1 METLKL
7 YLSPLDTKQFKV
19 IVTTQGE
26 VVTSLPFFDGEIDR
40 RTTLIKVLEASRF
53 QANLFQDNE
62 QDWMVKSGILSP
74 NKKAFHQDY
83 LKNIGKSLYKS
94 LFPQQV
100 EKLLSVAIEK
110 AGDKTL
116 LIRLTFPG
124 NVAKTRLADY
134 PWELLHDDQ
143 RFLLHSNISIYRYI
157 AYPSPLPSFT
167 WERPVNV
174 LLISPTAS
182 YQTEESKKAEE
193 TEAQSAIRNVLK
205 KAKDKKYINFEE
217 LKPAT
222 HKQLIDYLNQ
232 HQGENAPHVL
242 HFNGHGLFGRVC
254 LNPKCRKTYTGSEV
268 SREQCRKCGQQLPNP
283 QGYLVFQDEEEKP
296 DYISAEQFGAA
307 LEQVGLAD
315 GSNKP
320 GRIALVVLT
329 ACQSAMAVTGDSV
342 FNGTAQNLIGHR
354 IPAVVAMQY
363 SVEIPSATKFTE
375 DFYRSLVPKNSL
387 IVATNQARVAMGVG
401 GNQWYRPV
409 LYMRV
414 NTIEPGLPPQQKIE
428 NAEAYLAE
436 KELLDR
442 YLHWLIEQN
451 CELELP
457 GLPGGKYHPVELET
471 VYVALRGDLSNPY
484 EREQSQAILEQ
495 QARQKNLF
503 ADKELTKE
511 QEYQIFKDIIRSLA
525 LAPIP
530 VSIEERDRPH
540 LFNKPNERTITLG
553 EAVQQERRLV
563 ILGDP
568 GSGKTTLCR
577 WLVLK
582 LARAYLLKKPE
593 VLVPIHHVNPA
604 ADETDELVSLGS
616 TRIPIF
622 VRVASFANA
631 RNAKPQ
637 LRLAQF
643 LGHHLGSDYENI
655 VADSRGRKI
664 DSHTLNKVFLNLFET
679 GRVILLLDGL
689 DEIAN
694 PTIRS
699 EIVKEIDLFIKALIP
714 DNVGSPCDGGNQV
727 IITSRIVGYQMAP
740 LSNQS
745 AHLTIEPMSERAI
758 NRFCDVWMKAI
769 HKVSIPPERW
779 NTQAETAA
787 IQEATELKGAI
798 ADLQQRGAGDLASN
812 PLLITILALIFRNG
826 QKQQGKASFPQ
837 QRVKL
842 YETAVNILIDKWRE
856 RAIRKGER
864 EFGQEEVI
872 KILVPLAAHIHE
884 TSNIGVVNDDDLEQ
898 ILKQHLSN
906 LDAAQ
911 FQQVVREEVGL
922 LAARGEGVYGFLHL
936 TFQEYLA
943 GYWLIEQRE
952 GISERL
958 LEKLSSP
965 RWREP
970 ILMAL
975 GQLSVELNETTL
987 QTLLLEML
995 NKPDTLGHL
1004 VPRTI
1009 LLFVAALPEMVKVP
1023 DRVVEELTFQLLR
1036 AYAQRTTLERFPLLR
1051 EQLEQAFCQLT
1062 KEKHFNIVE
1071 RVLRKVLAHKIS
1083 EHSEQIFASVTLMRI
1098 SRCYTIRL
1106 ARALADI
1113 WIHDSEEWNWPID
1126 NALRD
1131 IAVNFPDLLPDKPGS
1146 LRSKLLTK
1154 PKLAEKFL
1162 ANPMW
1167 VRLGIAIY
1175 GGFDTSISKRITE
1188 TKDKIAQINY
1198 EQQQILNIPQ
1208 SSQSKE
1214 TIERLNKDLAEW
1226 NATLENLKNNGHQFS
1241 IKRIHRDSSLTP
1253 LLLEALQNERSPD
1266 SLIPKLWEKWKS
1278 ENSLIVKI
1286 DICLALAALGEPIAP
1301 ILQKDIFLTQ
1311 QVISHILR
1319 LIRFLENVVQSASSA
1334 TIKSLKELG
1343 GCTWEHWTDLVVATL
1358 NVRLAFQQEP
1368 YNLLELEELAH
1379 ELYKPLI
1386 LAETLQYFFS
1396 GANDD
1401 PVYNLAVVIDTDGN
1415 QLSNPPIKLAQALA
1429 NTYLSTNSQWN
1440 KRIGWSLEKI
1450 PPRAVEQLDILA
1462 AALDALVTI
1471 PKDFDFFR
1479 GWLLVQLAPLL
1490 QENGLVIEAIII
1502 AVSLSDK
1509 FQARSETIEVLIKFQ
1524 ENLSD
1529 LLADPYPEI
1538 SLLQALQTIDDP
1550 YLRFRGYLR
1559 LMENNP
1565 FFQIPF
1571 VVKSSDFSEF
1581 NFLIVNAQEAAYAIK
1596 DFSRKEWAF
1605 EQLAWIGHSTK
1616 KLRWLQQAVQVAE
1629 KVSDFENRARA
1640 YARLASYFSLEQ
1652 GLKLFL
1658 SALDN
1663 VKKIPDIR
1671 KKTETLVL
1679 FRESLN
1685 RYPQAYSCFQEA
1697 VSSLDTW
1704 NQAKA
1709 LGFNAPLFQKYVTE
1723 LGEIN
1728 NETTSLVLGAIFNDL
1743 QLQFSL
1749 PHDLGRLWSALLS
1762 TQKLFALE
1770 ALCQRA
1776 KKKTLL
1782 LTQEATAALNQLIKE
1797 GDVETVSRLIPLV
1810 QSPDSRSIPILE
1822 DWLVHLDPL
1831 IKQYIYLLIAEAG
1844 KISEQTVP
1852 TLIELLT
1859 CSEDRT
1865 RYRAALALH
1874 GNRFN
1879 SILLKTSTLGVNT
1892 LLELAQKS
1900 IELLEDNSP
1909 QFSLVIAWAFE
1920 RIYHNN
1926 GQIIETLVQI
1936 SKSHT
1941 VDSEKALLVLRHI
1954 KLISANVWLIF
1965 LKELREGTSEIQGA
1979 FLHSLCM
1986 LLARNCITERMWQE
2000 ALLILRNVNSEVL
2013 EAYEFILDQ
2022 PAKLVESASLAWETL
2037 KDNSKVVSNIILE
2050 AENIFTKHKQNLLE
2064 VLQNE
2069 DSSILKNLLASVGN
2083 LYLANQSF
2091 TDRINSASASVEQK
2105 PQLLEI
2111 LITWLEIKLQENPFE
2126 QDFKRF
2132 MIGDLLCVVAACAE
2146 RLPNT
2151 FYNKVSSSSTLQTRL
2166 LEVVE
2171 YHNTFPG
2178 RQAALVLLSY
2188 FYSVTEET
2196 IAAFKVALR
2205 DVIEVQDVAIQTID
2219 RYREIDPNEL
2229 PQLFEDL
2236 LDLSPAVGF
2245 ATAQMLAVIAR
2256 NVYLKPYLRE
2266 EIIRAFVKAI
2276 DDDFSKRDVYLFVK
2290 EEVPYQN
2297 HVYRIKYKGQL
2308 DEIFYKIV
2316 TQLSGITDIGK
2327 RKGLVSEDNT
2337 I

>member
-1 METLKL
+1 METLEL
-7 YLSPLDTKQFKV
+7 YLSPLDAKRFKV
-19 IVTTQGE
+19 IDTTQGE
-26 VVTSLPFFDGEIDR
+26 VLTSLPFFDGEIDW
-40 RTTLIKVLEASRF
+40 RTTLIKVLEASSFSTNGF
-53 QANLFQDNE
+53 QNDE
-62 QDWMVKSGILSP
+62 QDWMVKSGILLP
-74 NKKAFHQDY
+74 NKQAFHQDY
-83 LKNIGKSLYKS
+83 LKNIGKSLYQS
-94 LFPQQV
+94 LFPQKI
-100 EKLLSVAIEK
+100 ENLLFAAIQK
-110 AGDKTL
+110 AGDKL
-116 LIRLTFPG
+116 LTIRLTFPA
-124 NVAKTRLADY
+124 NVAETRLADY

-143 RFLLHSNISIYRYI
+143 RFLLHRNIRIYRYI
-157 AYPSPLPSFT
+157 AHPSPLPSFT
-167 WERPVNV
+167 WEKQVNV
-174 LLISPTAS
+174 LLISPTVS
-182 YQTEESKKAEE
+182 YQTDESKKAEE
-193 TEAQSAIRNVLK
+193 RDAQSKIRNVLK
-205 KAKDKKYINFEE
+205 KVQDNKYIKFEE

-222 HKQLIDYLNQ
+222 HKKLVDYLNQ
-232 HQGENAPHVL
+232 HQGESAPHVL

-254 LNPKCRKTYTGSEV
+254 VNPKCRKTYTGSEV
-268 SREQCRKCGQQLPNP
+268 SRDQCRKCGQQLPNP

-296 DYISAEQFGAA
+296 DYISAEQFGAT
-307 LEQVGLAD
+307 LEQVGD
-315 GSNKP
+315 GSNELGK
-320 GRIALVVLT
+320 IALVVLT

-363 SVEIPSATKFTE
+363 SVEIPSATKFAE
-375 DFYRSLVPKNSL
+375 DFYRSLVSKNSL
-387 IVATNQARVAMGVG
+387 IVAINEARVAMGVG

-414 NTIEPGLPPQQKIE
+414 NTIELELPPQQKIE
-428 NAEAYLAE
+428 NAEAYTAE

-451 CELELP
+451 FELELP

-484 EREQSQAILEQ
+484 EREQSQARLEQ
-495 QARQKNLF
+495 QAREETLF

-511 QEYQIFKDIIRSLA
+511 QGYQIFKHIIRSLA

-540 LFNKPNERTITLG
+540 LFHKPNKRTITLG

-582 LARAYLLKKPE
+582 LAQAYLLKKPE
-593 VLVPIHHVNPA
+593 VLIPIHHVNPA
-604 ADETDELVSLGS
+604 ADETDELVSLGA
-616 TRIPIF
+616 TRIPIL

-631 RNAKPQ
+631 RNAKPE

-643 LGHHLGSDYENI
+643 LGHHLGSDYENT

-694 PTIRS
+694 PTIRI
-699 EIVKEIDLFIKALIP
+699 EIVREIDFFIKELIP
-714 DNVGSPCDGGNQV
+714 DNVASPCEVGGNQV
-727 IITSRIVGYQMAP
+727 IITSRIVGYQMAS
-740 LSNQS
+740 LRNQS

-769 HKVSIPPERW
+769 HKASIPGERW
-779 NTQAETAA
+779 DTQAETAA

-812 PLLITILALIFRNG
+812 PLLITILTLIFRNG
-826 QKQQGKASFPQ
+826 QKQQGKASFPR

-864 EFGQEEVI
+864 EFAQEEVI

-884 TSNIGVVNDDDLEQ
+884 TSNIGVVNDIDLEQ

-911 FQQVVREEVGL
+911 FQQVVREEVGI
-922 LAARGEGVYGFLHL
+922 LAARGQGVYGFLHL

-943 GYWLIEQRE
+943 GHWLIEERE
-952 GISERL
+952 RISERL

-987 QTLLLEML
+987 ETLLLEML

-1004 VPRTI
+1004 LPRTV
-1009 LLFVAALPEMVKVP
+1009 LLLVAALPEMVKVP
-1023 DRVVEELTFQLLR
+1023 DCVIEELTFQLLR

-1051 EQLEQAFCQLT
+1051 EQLEQAFSQLV
-1062 KEKHFNIVE
+1062 KQKYVNIVE
-1071 RVLRKVLAHKIS
+1071 RVLRKVLAYKIS
-1083 EHSEQIFASVTLMRI
+1083 EHSEQIFASVTLMHIAR
-1098 SRCYTIRL
+1098 YYPIRL
-1106 ARALADI
+1106 AKALADI
-1113 WIHDSEEWNWPID
+1113 WIHDSKEWNWPID

-1131 IAVNFPDLLPDKPGS
+1131 IAVNFPDVLPDKPGS
-1146 LRSKLLTK
+1146 LRSKLLAR

-1167 VRLGIAIY
+1167 VRLGMAIY
-1175 GGFDTSISKRITE
+1175 GGLDTSISERINKA
-1188 TKDKIAQINY
+1188 KDKISQLNY
-1198 EQQQILNIPQ
+1198 EQQQILNVAQ
-1208 SSQSKE
+1208 FSQSKE
-1214 TIERLNKDLAEW
+1214 TIERLNKELAEW
-1226 NATLENLKNNGHQFS
+1226 NATLENLKKNGHQFS

-1266 SLIPKLWEKWKS
+1266 SLILTLWEKWKN

-1286 DICLALAALGEPIAP
+1286 DTCLALAALGEPIAP
-1301 ILQKDIFLTQ
+1301 ILQEDIFLTQ
-1311 QVISHILR
+1311 QIIPRILR
-1319 LIRFLENVVQSASSA
+1319 LIRFLENAVQSASSA
-1334 TIKSLKELG
+1334 TIESLKELG
-1343 GCTWEHWTDLVVATL
+1343 GCTWGDWTDLVVATL

-1368 YNLLELEELAH
+1368 ANPLRLEELAN

-1396 GANDD
+1396 GASDD
-1401 PVYNLAVVIDTDGN
+1401 PVYNLTVVIDTDGN

-1440 KRIGWSLEKI
+1440 KHIGWSLEKI
-1450 PPRAVEQLDILA
+1450 PPRAVEQLDVLT

-1471 PKDFDFFR
+1471 PGQFDFFR
-1479 GWLLVQLAPLL
+1479 GWILVQLAPLL
-1490 QENGLVIEAIII
+1490 HENGLIIEAIII
-1502 AVSLSDK
+1502 AVGSLSDK
-1509 FQARSETIEVLIKFQ
+1509 FQALSETIEVLTKFQ

-1529 LLADPYPEI
+1529 LLTDTYPEN

-1559 LMENNP
+1559 LMDYFP
-1565 FFQIPF
+1565 FLQISF

-1581 NFLIVNAQEAAYAIK
+1581 HYLIVNVQEAAYAIK
-1596 DFSRKEWAF
+1596 DVSRKEWAF
-1605 EQLAWIGHSTK
+1605 EQLARICHPTQ
-1616 KLRWLQQAVQVAE
+1616 KLQWLQQAVQIAE

-1640 YARLASYFSLEQ
+1640 YARLASDFSLEQ

-1658 SALDN
+1658 SALEN
-1663 VKKIPDIR
+1663 VKEIPDIR

-1685 RYPQAYSCFQEA
+1685 RYPQAYSRFQEV

-1728 NETTSLVLGAIFNDL
+1728 NETTSLVLGAIFNDI

-1749 PHDLGRLWSALLS
+1749 PPDLGRLWSALLS

-1776 KKKTLL
+1776 KKETLL
-1782 LTQEATAALNQLIKE
+1782 LTQEATAALNQLIKQ

-1822 DWLVHLDPL
+1822 DWLVHLYPL

-1844 KISEQTVP
+1844 KISEQTIP

-1865 RYRAALALH
+1865 RYRAALVLH
-1874 GNRFN
+1874 GNRLD
-1879 SILLKTSTLGVNT
+1879 SIHLKTSTLGVNT
-1892 LLELAQKS
+1892 LLELAQKG
-1900 IELLEDNSP
+1900 IELLEENSP

-1920 RIYHNN
+1920 RTYHNN
-1926 GQIIETLVQI
+1926 GQILETLVQI
-1936 SKSHT
+1936 AKSHT
-1941 VDSEKALLVLRHI
+1941 VDSEKALFVLRKI
-1954 KLISANVWLIF
+1954 NLISANVWLIF
-1965 LKELREGTSEIQGA
+1965 LQELRDGTSEIQGA
-1979 FLHSLCM
+1979 
-1986 LLARNCITERMWQE
+1986 LLQSFCRLLVKNCITEGMWQK
-2000 ALLILRNVNSEVL
+2000 ALLILRNINSEAL
-2013 EAYEFILDQ
+2013 EDYEFILDQ
-2022 PAKLVESASLAWETL
+2022 PAKLVESASLAWEML
-2037 KDNSKVVSNIILE
+2037 KDNSRVVSNLILE
-2050 AENIFTKHKQNLLE
+2050 AEEIFIKNKQNLLE
-2064 VLQNE
+2064 ILQNK
-2069 DSSILKNLLASVGN
+2069 DSNIIKSLFISVGE
-2083 LYLANQSF
+2083 LIFCNQAF
-2091 TDRINSASASVEQK
+2091 TARINSAAEFVEKK

-2111 LITWLEIKLQENPFE
+2111 LIDWLEIKLQEKSFE
-2126 QDFKRF
+2126 QDFERF
-2132 MIGDLLCVVAACAE
+2132 IVGDLLSVVAACAE

-2188 FYSVTEET
+2188 FYSITEET
-2196 IAAFKVALR
+2196 IDALKVALR
-2205 DVIEVQDVAIQTID
+2205 DVVEVQDVAIQTVD
-2219 RYREIDPNEL
+2219 RYHEIDSDLL
-2229 PQLFEDL
+2229 PQLFENL
-2236 LDLSPAVGF
+2236 LDPSPAVGF

-2276 DDDFSKRDVYLFVK
+2276 DNDFSKRDVYLFVK
-2290 EEVPYQN
+2290 EEVSSQN
-2297 HVYRIKYKGQL
+2297 YVYRIKYKGQL

-2316 TQLSGITDIGK
+2316 TQLSGITDISK
-2327 RKGLVSEDNT
+2327 RKELVSEDNT